1 MLVLVL
7 AMFLLSSMAC
17 FAAVPTERDD
27 SEIEPMYVATHSQ
40 SATFKISSKGLATMN
55 VSLIPFTKTSLDRVN
70 VTLNIKNSSGASVYN
85 KSYDTSW
92 SSISASFK
100 LTKEYRLSKS
110 GTYEFQATYKCYKNG
125 SLIETIK
132 SNSIL
137 KSYSLKSEFKTE
149 K

>member
-1 MLVLVL
+1 MEVYFYEKIVMTILIF
-7 AMFLLSSMAC
+7 AMFLLSSMVC

-27 SEIEPMYVATHSQ
+27 SIVEPMYVATQSQ
-40 SATFKISSKGLATMN
+40 IAIFTISSKGLATMN
-55 VSLIPFTKTSLDRVN
+55 VSLIPFTKNSLDRVN
-70 VTLNIKNSSGASVYN
+70 VTLNIKNSSGTSVYN

-100 LTKEYRLSKS
+100 LTKEYQLSKS
-110 GTYEFQATYKCYKNG
+110 ETYEFQATYKCYKNG

-132 SNSIL
+132 S
-137 KSYSLKSEFKTE
+137 EFKTE

>member
-1 MLVLVL
+1 MKKVVMTILIL
-7 AMFLLSSMAC
+7 AMFLLSSMVC
-17 FAAVPTERDD
+17 FAAAPTERDD
-27 SEIEPMYVATHSQ
+27 SIVEPMYVATKSQ
-40 SATFKISSKGLATMN
+40 TAIFTISSKGMATMN

-70 VTLNIKNSSGASVYN
+70 VTLNIKNSSGTSVYN

-100 LTKEYRLSKS
+100 LTKEYQLSKS

-137 KSYSLKSEFKTE
+137 KSY
-149 K
+149 